1 MLWLYRFLMGYVTVL
16 FSGDF
21 CEKILNLTAKNRI
34 TLWNSRLTKKGIESN
49 LLAKDF
55 KRLRAIIRKSEI
67 KVHILKRKGLPFKT
81 SKYNKRLGLL
91 IGAVIFMS
99 FLKVMSGFIWVI
111 DINGNET
118 VSSSQILSACKE
130 IGIKEGVK
138 RSSIHTK
145 TDRERL
151 LLKLDKLAWASL
163 NIEGSRLGVNVTER
177 KKTEADETAP
187 SNLKATADG
196 IIKKIDIVSGNCL
209 VKTGDAVKKGDVL
222 VSGVIEKLSGTHFVK
237 SQGTITAETVEEIKL
252 ESKYKTEKTINSGKQ
267 KTKNVLEIFS
277 LKIPLFLGEEKGEYK
292 AYKDT
297 KSLSFLG
304 KDLPLRIHSKTF
316 YFYETYKLTYS
327 KEQLEAELQKKL
339 EKGLEKG
346 SSIIESNVAETN
358 DGLILTALV
367 SNTKNIASEEK
378 MLISENNESPLG

>member
-34 TLWNSRLTKKGIESN
+34 TLWDSRLTKKGIESN
-49 LLAKDF
+49 LLARDF

-67 KVHILKRKGLPFKT
+67 KAHILKRKGLPFKT
-81 SKYNKRLGLL
+81 AKYNKRIGLL
-91 IGAVIFMS
+91 IGAVIFMA

-177 KKTEADETAP
+177 KKNEADETAP

-209 VKTGDAVKKGDVL
+209 VKTGDAVKKGDIL

-237 SQGTITAETVEEIKL
+237 SQGTITAQTVEEIKL
-252 ESKYKTEKTINSGKQ
+252 EGKYKTEKTINSGKQ

-277 LKIPLFLGEEKGEYK
+277 LKIPLFLGEEKGEFK
-292 AYKDT
+292 TYKDT
-297 KSLSFLG
+297 KSLSFLE

-327 KEQLEAELQKKL
+327 KEQLKAELQKKL
-339 EKGLEKG
+339 EKGLEKD
-346 SSIIESNVAETN
+346 SSIIESNVTETT

-367 SNTKNIASEEK
+367 SNTKNIALEEK